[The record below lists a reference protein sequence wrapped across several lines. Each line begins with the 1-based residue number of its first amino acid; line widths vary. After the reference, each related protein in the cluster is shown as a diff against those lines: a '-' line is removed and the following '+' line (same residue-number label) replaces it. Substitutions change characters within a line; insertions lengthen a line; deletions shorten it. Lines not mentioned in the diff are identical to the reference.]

1 MLASLYV
8 GRSFHLWKDP
18 NLLPWLEK
26 NVHKVLARVDAA
38 GIGFFV
44 CPLSNSLIHRIWCAS
59 YSTSL
64 DQRILKGRIGMH
76 IRRS

>member
-38 GIGFFV
+38 GIGFSCLAIEQFF
-44 CPLSNSLIHRIWCAS
+44 LFFSAINNFDSKKNL
-59 YSTSL
+59 
-64 DQRILKGRIGMH
+64 
-76 IRRS
+76 